1 MGSSAVSVLDAGVP
15 TTCVDNW
22 QGSIQPES
30 GAFELPDNNKDIFLS
45 NVKHYNNITVHDED
59 LFAVQLKDKYDLFFY
74 DGPHDEQSVI
84 NAVKHYKNYF
94 ADTSILVFD
103 DANWE
108 GVVSGALQGLTNT
121 EFDVK
126 FSRMILNSVEDSTKW
141 WNGLYLLVVTKNE
154 STESITS

>member
-1 MGSSAVSVLDAGVP
+1 M
-15 TTCVDNW
+15 
-22 QGSIQPES
+22 
-30 GAFELPDNNKDIFLS
+30 
-45 NVKHYNNITVHDED
+45 
-59 LFAVQLKDKYDLFFY
+59 FAVQLEDKYDLFFY

-126 FSRMILNSVEDSTKW
+126 FSRMILNSIEDSTKW